1 MVYIGRQGI
10 CVTPVIPMTELKLKG
25 LGPDCHVLVTAAA
38 RGIGRG
44 IAEAFLA
51 SGCRVHVCDNDRP
64 ALSDF
69 QSAHPGAI
77 TTDLDVADH
86 QAVDAMFN
94 AIERGGGHLD
104 VLVNNAGI
112 AGPVSPAEGISPEDW
127 LRTIEV
133 NLSSH
138 FYFARRAIP
147 MLRSRGGGSMLF
159 IASSAAF
166 MGCPMRAP
174 YAASKWGLIGLVKTL
189 AMELGKDAIRVNALC
204 PGSVAGPRIERV
216 MRREA
221 RTGDIPIEAI
231 RQSYLKQSSMRV
243 FMQPEDIAN
252 MALFLASELGAKIS
266 GQAIGLDGHS
276 ESFAQDDP

>member
-10 CVTPVIPMTELKLKG
+10 CVTPVIPMTELKLRG

-147 MLRSRGGGSMLF
+147 IMRSRGGGSMLF

-166 MGCPMRAP
+166 ISSAFICP
-174 YAASKWGLIGLVKTL
+174 
-189 AMELGKDAIRVNALC
+189 
-204 PGSVAGPRIERV
+204 
-216 MRREA
+216 
-221 RTGDIPIEAI
+221 
-231 RQSYLKQSSMRV
+231 
-243 FMQPEDIAN
+243 
-252 MALFLASELGAKIS
+252 
-266 GQAIGLDGHS
+266 
-276 ESFAQDDP
+276 